1 MEGDG
6 DLEITPELIQAFQ
19 HDLQQRDIEITLISG
34 PWNPQTMPKMIPTDP
49 SMSVLILAAE
59 TIYSPTSLAA
69 FTATL
74 LAILRSVKMAKALVA
89 AKRVY
94 FGVGG
99 SVDEFKGAVGD
110 GGGVVAEVENS
121 GVEGCDRS
129 YMGGAGS
136 SSGVGRCLME
146 VQMA

>member
-1 MEGDG
+1 
-6 DLEITPELIQAFQ
+6 
-19 HDLQQRDIEITLISG
+19 
-34 PWNPQTMPKMIPTDP
+34 MIPTHP
-49 SMSVLILAAE
+49 AMSLLVLAAE
-59 TIYSPTSLAA
+59 TIYSPTSLEA
-69 FTATL
+69 FTTTL
-74 LAILRSVKMAKALVA
+74 LAILRSVKMAKAIVA

-121 GVEGCDRS
+121 GIEGCDRS
-129 YMGGAGS
+129 YMGGAGR

-146 VQMA
+146 VQMC